1 MSKTHFDVDL
11 EAELEGVEDSDEDM
25 DKVPSYINFCC
36 CITTIYQYLSC
47 QLIYISV

>member
-25 DKVPSYINFCC
+25 DKVSYLHSFNFFLLP
-36 CITTIYQYLSC
+36 LSID
-47 QLIYISV
+47 L

>member
-25 DKVPSYINFCC
+25 DKVPSYIKF
-36 CITTIYQYLSC
+36 YQF
-47 QLIYISV
+47 